1 MFYSDYIYTFLKRR
15 QVVEDDRDKELLK
28 WIGHFEKDKQEAA
41 FAYWYDIHK
50 GIHES
55 LREF

>member
-1 MFYSDYIYTFLKRR
+1 MDGNTDAELAEWI
-15 QVVEDDRDKELLK
+15 DR
-28 WIGHFEKDKQEAA
+28 FEKDKQEAA
-41 FAYWYDIHK
+41 LDLWYEVHK